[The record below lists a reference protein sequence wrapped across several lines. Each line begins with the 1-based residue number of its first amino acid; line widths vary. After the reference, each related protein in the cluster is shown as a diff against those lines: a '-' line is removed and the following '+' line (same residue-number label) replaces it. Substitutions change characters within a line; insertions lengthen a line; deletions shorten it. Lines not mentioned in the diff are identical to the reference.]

1 MPIIK
6 RNPSIDTPPLHPGG
20 GPSEYTEYKIAS
32 AADREA
38 ARQDV
43 LRVAGNGSFVSRC
56 LLVISR
62 QGSSKNFVTITG
74 EDGLTFGIKDFISDS
89 VRSLLLDMEKRAPS
103 TLAAVFGS
111 HAGDVVDAKFLA
123 RHTSK
128 ATDSGLIGIGWLRV
142 GIDQVLCDR
151 RFHGVQLRRFVE
163 EAVRPSLDTFRQ
175 AGFQLAFSAAARVGV
190 ANSFDASGMLDRLVQ
205 ARNNEGGSAGEAKI
219 IRRFVQDYALRDAKD
234 RVAATDL
241 LLRRGFGDETGA
253 LPSPD
258 ALGHSGRRVR
268 ELFAI
273 FPWKQQET
281 FVTPGDFALDA
292 EEQFTP

>member
-1 MPIIK
+1 MPIIR
-6 RNPSIDTPPLHPGG
+6 RNPTIDTPPLHPGG

-38 ARQDV
+38 VRQDV

-89 VRSLLLDMEKRAPS
+89 VRSLLLDMEKRAPG
-103 TLAAVFGS
+103 TLATVFGS
-111 HAGDVVDAKFLA
+111 HAGDVVDAEFLA
-123 RHTSK
+123 RHTIK
-128 ATDSGLIGIGWLRV
+128 ATDRGLIGIGWLRG

-175 AGFQLAFSAAARVGV
+175 AGFQLAFSAAAMVGV
-190 ANSFDASGMLDRLVQ
+190 ANSFGASGMVNRLVQ
-205 ARNNEGGSAGEAKI
+205 ARKNVGESAGEAKI
-219 IRRFVQDYALRDAKD
+219 IRRFVQDYALRDAED
-234 RVAATDL
+234 HAPATDS
-241 LLRRGFGDETGA
+241 LLRHGFGDEAGA

-258 ALGHSGRRVR
+258 ALGHSGRRTR

>member
-1 MPIIK
+1 MPKIE
-6 RNPSIDTPPLHPGG
+6 RNPTIDTQPLHPGG

-38 ARQDV
+38 VRQDV

-62 QGSSKNFVTITG
+62 HGSSKHFVTITG

-89 VRSLLLDMEKRAPS
+89 IRSLLLDMEERAPG
-103 TLAAVFGS
+103 TLATVFGS
-111 HAGDVVDAKFLA
+111 HAADVVDANFLA
-123 RHTSK
+123 RHIEK
-128 ATDSGLIGIGWLRV
+128 VTDRGLIGIGWLRV

-151 RFHGVQLRRFVE
+151 RFHGVQMRKFVE
-163 EAVRPSLDTFRQ
+163 EAVRPSLDAFGK
-175 AGFQLAFSAAARVGV
+175 AGFQLAFSAAAMVGV
-190 ANSFDASGMLDRLVQ
+190 ANSFGAGGMVKRL
-205 ARNNEGGSAGEAKI
+205 ARARESVGASAGEAKI
-219 IRRFVQDYALRDAKD
+219 IRRFAQDYALRDAGSH
-234 RVAATDL
+234 APATDA
-241 LLRRGFGDETGA
+241 LLRHGFGDEAGA

-258 ALGHSGRRVR
+258 ALGHSGRRIR
-268 ELFAI
+268 ELFAV